1 MTNNA
6 KLAIASTIANVPIVI
21 ALALSLSQE
30 PTQEETFDRVSKYA
44 LAYEEAVDK
53 EEYMT
58 RIYEDIKS
66 IDESSLPP
74 ALRTFVINVK
84 VSQFCK

>member
-1 MTNNA
+1 MTTNA
-6 KLAIASTIANVPIVI
+6 KLAIASTIANVPILI
-21 ALALSLSQE
+21 ALALTLSRE
-30 PTQEETFDRVSKYA
+30 PTPEETFDLVSNYA
-44 LAYEEAVDK
+44 LAYEKAVDK

-58 RIYEDIKS
+58 QIYEEIKS